1 MCGRRNRD
9 RRIGRNESA
18 PMSDSGQR
26 RHPVASVPM
35 SSSLP
40 NPASEPMTPLSQL
53 PAEFDPDVDHL
64 AVSLPA
70 EGVVLVELA
79 NPDQR
84 NAMSMN
90 MTAAWARL
98 TDRLSRIAA
107 AGNDL
112 RCVAVTGRGSAF
124 CSGGDTRWIAG
135 DPDAGVGYLRQRM
148 EPFYRTWLGMSSLDI
163 PMIVAINGPA
173 VGAGACLA
181 LSADIRLAGRSG
193 RFSVPFLRLGM
204 HPGMATT
211 FLLPEVVGIA
221 AARELLLTGRM
232 IDADEMLRLGLV
244 SRIFGEDECR
254 RELIETASL
263 VAGQAPLATRLTRV
277 ALRDG
282 ACRSLEESIRWEA
295 LAQPATLVGADLVEG
310 LAAAR
315 QRRAPR
321 FTGG

>member
-1 MCGRRNRD
+1 
-9 RRIGRNESA
+9 
-18 PMSDSGQR
+18 MSRTPQ
-26 RHPVASVPM
+26 HP
-35 SSSLP
+35 
-40 NPASEPMTPLSQL
+40 TPGPITSPTDL
-53 PAEFDPDVDHL
+53 PAAFDPEVDHL
-64 AVSLPA
+64 SVTLPV
-70 EGVVLVELA
+70 EGVVLIELA

-98 TDRLSRIAA
+98 TGHLSRIAA
-107 AGNDL
+107 AGNEV

-135 DPDAGVGYLRQRM
+135 DPEAGVGYLGQRM
-148 EPFYRTWLGMSSLDI
+148 EPFYRTWLGMSVLDI
-163 PMIVAINGPA
+163 PLIVAINGPA

-181 LSADIRLAGRSG
+181 LSADIRLTGRAG

-211 FLLPEVVGIA
+211 YLLPEVVGVA
-221 AARELLLTGRM
+221 AARDLLLTGRM
-232 IDADEMLRLGLV
+232 IGADEMLRLGLV
-244 SRIFGEDECR
+244 SRIVGDDECR
-254 RELIETASL
+254 AELIETASL

-295 LAQPATLVGADLVEG
+295 LAQPATLVGSDLIEG

-315 QRRAPR
+315 ERRAPR
-321 FTGG
+321 FTGN